1 MKSFQSFLT
10 EASSSDPKARRIA
23 QAYGTPSG
31 AELKTGEPMYTRRP
45 EPNEPGRKATVQKSP
60 KTVSQVKG
68 EIEAAKAFSKIKSG
82 GLETRNVP
90 QSVTQ
95 FRQARAQRILGR
107 DPWSIPTSGGGQT
120 TFDRNLRR
128 AVGRVTSPGHQERAF
143 RDFLRHAPETY
154 KTNPAEV
161 LRQVMASPQ
170 SFERINPASPE
181 DPWKGVK
188 STVPP
193 KANPT
198 EPFGDTGFDPHGT
211 QTGAPRPKPTPK
223 PTPRAT
229 PSTPSSSTQTP
240 SSSSPKPPK
249 TTVFKPELKD
259 LEPPKELKIGT
270 EPGGQLEIPG
280 LQSKPDKGVTAGLG
294 PRNPLDY
301 KVVDVE
307 VKDITPNKEIVK
319 QTSKYINNPSAAAR
333 PQRPQVNYPN
343 RQDSILRT
351 YGPRGTV
358 SSTRVSAP
366 SASNAAYIASARE
379 RMAATTAQA
388 SQQRVAQQVRQQQR
402 QTTRAM
408 NRLTTQKVGAATKLL
423 GRGLGVAS
431 VGYDVYSGA
440 KGEQERGSGLKR
452 SLAKGTAQAIGGAI
466 GGAVG
471 GAVLPVVGT
480 IGGATAGSAAA
491 GKLFDVA
498 AGENARERAA
508 RQLQTR
514 KSQAGDYFIG
524 KNNTTITQKGNTGF
538 VSTGTGSDRK
548 TSQLASTKV
557 ITNPLTGKQD
567 VGYLAFKTDP
577 EGKKQAVYKT
587 GETDLAKSTSNPLE
601 RIGRTYFKDLY
612 RANDLTQK
620 ELQLNKAREQQ
631 QTMKKKL
638 GMG

>member
-31 AELKTGEPMYTRRP
+31 AELRTGEPMYTKRP
-45 EPNEPGRKATVQKSP
+45 GPNEPGRRATVQQSP

-68 EIEAAKAFSKIKSG
+68 EIQAAKGFSGVRKG
-82 GLETRNVP
+82 GLETRPVP
-90 QSVTQ
+90 QQVTQ
-95 FRQARAQRILGR
+95 HRQARAQRILGK

-120 TFDRNLRR
+120 TFERNLRR
-128 AVGRVTSPGHQERAF
+128 AMGRVATPGHRERAF
-143 RDFLRHAPETY
+143 RDFLRQAPEAY
-154 KTNPAEV
+154 KTNPAEIF
-161 LRQVMASPQ
+161 RQALASPETIEKFK
-170 SFERINPASPE
+170 SSTPE
-181 DPWKGVK
+181 DPWKGIK

-193 KANPT
+193 KPNPT

-211 QTGAPRPKPTPK
+211 QKGSPKPQSTSRPPKAPEPPKTPE
-223 PTPRAT
+223 P
-229 PSTPSSSTQTP
+229 
-240 SSSSPKPPK
+240 PKAPEPPK
-249 TTVFKPELKD
+249 TTVVKPQLSD
-259 LEPPKELKIGT
+259 FDPPKELKLGT

-333 PQRPQVNYPN
+333 PQRPF
-343 RQDSILRT
+343 RMDSILRT

-358 SSTRVSAP
+358 ASTRPASSAP
-366 SASNAAYIASARE
+366 SNAAEIARLRQAMGAR
-379 RMAATTAQA
+379 TAQQTT
-388 SQQRVAQQVRQQQR
+388 QQTIQQTAQQTAQQVRQQQR

-408 NRLTTQKVGAATKLL
+408 SRLTTQRAGAATRLL
-423 GRGLGVAS
+423 GRGLGVAG

-440 KGEQERGSGLKR
+440 KGEQQRGSGLKR
-452 SLAKGTAQAIGGAI
+452 SLAKGAAQAIGGAI

-498 AGENARERAA
+498 AGENAKERAA

-524 KNNTTITQKGNTGF
+524 KDNTTVTQKGKTGF

-548 TSQLASTKV
+548 TAQLASTKV
-557 ITNPLTGKQD
+557 VTDPLTGKQN

-577 EGKKQAVYKT
+577 AGKKQAVYKT
-587 GETDLAKSTSNPLE
+587 GETDPAKSTSNPLE

-612 RANDLTQK
+612 RASDLTQK

-631 QTMKKKL
+631 QNMRTKL
-638 GMG
+638 GMS